1 MFAGPNGSGKSTLI
15 KQIGDQYKLGFTINA
30 DVIKNLLDT
39 QNHFNCNIFY
49 PDILS
54 QKDWE
59 TFLLANKN
67 DERNSEQLKK
77 KLIIRD
83 NVFVCKQAINSYE
96 AALVATF
103 FREGLLQN
111 TFTFSFE
118 TVMSHHSKVEFLN
131 KAKKAGFKIY
141 LYFICTQDP
150 EINKQR
156 VLNRVEKG
164 GHNVDDKKIED
175 RYYRSLDLLFDAFQ
189 IADRAFILD
198 SSNQNRTVI
207 LEKKAGSII
216 VHEDFLPDWVL
227 IYILDKLEQATSEPF
242 KGN

>member
-1 MFAGPNGSGKSTLI
+1 MTNKKVRMFAGPNGSGKSTLI
-15 KQIGDQYKLGFTINA
+15 TQIGDQYKLGFTINA

-54 QKDWE
+54 QEHWE
-59 TFLLANKN
+59 SFLLAYKN

-118 TVMSHHSKVEFLN
+118 TVMSHPSKVDFLN
-131 KAKKAGFKIY
+131 KAKKAGFKTY

-164 GHNVDDKKIED
+164 GHNVDVVKIED

-189 IADRAFILD
+189 LADRAFILD
-198 SSNQNRTVI
+198 SSNQNRTVV
-207 LEKKAGSII
+207 LEKNTNDILIHDANIP
-216 VHEDFLPDWVL
+216 EWVAVYL
-227 IYILDKLEQATSEPF
+227 LDKL
-242 KGN
+242 

>member
-15 KQIGDQYKLGFTINA
+15 TQIGDQYKLGFTINA

-54 QKDWE
+54 QEHWE
-59 TFLLANKN
+59 SFLLAYKN

-118 TVMSHHSKVEFLN
+118 TVMSHPSKVDFLN
-131 KAKKAGFKIY
+131 KAKKAGFKTY

-164 GHNVDDKKIED
+164 GHNVDVVKIED

-189 IADRAFILD
+189 LADRAFILD
-198 SSNQNRTVI
+198 SSNQNRTVV
-207 LEKKAGSII
+207 LEKNTNDILIHDANIP
-216 VHEDFLPDWVL
+216 EWVAVYL
-227 IYILDKLEQATSEPF
+227 LDKL
-242 KGN
+242 

>member
-15 KQIGDQYKLGFTINA
+15 AQIGNQYNLGFTINA

-39 QNHFNCNIFY
+39 QNYFNCSVFY
-49 PDILS
+49 PDTLF
-54 QKDWE
+54 QDDWE
-59 TFLLANKN
+59 SFLLANKS
-67 DERNSEQLKK
+67 DHRYSEQLKN
-77 KLIIRD
+77 KLSIRD
-83 NVFVCKQAINSYE
+83 NVFVCKNTINSYE

-103 FREGLLQN
+103 FREHLLQN
-111 TFTFSFE
+111 KFTFSFE
-118 TVMSHHSKVEFLN
+118 TVMSHPSKVEFLN
-131 KAKKAGFKIY
+131 KAKKAGFKTY

-164 GHNVDDKKIED
+164 GHNVDAKKIED

-198 SSNQNRTVI
+198 SSNQYRTVV
-207 LEKKAGSII
+207 LEKKAGNKI
-216 VHEDFLPDWVL
+216 VYEETLPDWVI
-227 IYILDKLEQATSEPF
+227 IYLLDKLKSS
-242 KGN
+242 N